1 MLWDRGFWAADGDA
15 EKALSKGELRF
26 TLVGEKLQGS
36 FVLVRLRRDR
46 RGKRTNWLLI
56 KRHDGYEREDDG
68 EAVLGQDRSVASGRT
83 MDEIAAGKGRRP
95 KPFMLGKVNS
105 FKADAIWHSNR
116 EGSARKPARFPSAPK
131 ARPQR
136 RARKSAA
143 AMPNFISP
151 QLCKSV
157 SRPPTGAEWVH
168 EIKLDGY
175 RMQLRVEDGS
185 AVMRTRKGL
194 DWTTKFAAIVHA
206 AGSLPDCIIDGEVV
220 ALDHKGAPDF
230 SALQAAL
237 SEGRSGDLV
246 YFVFDLLFEGGKD
259 LRHLPLTERKE
270 RLKRLLGRKGA
281 HEQQIKYVE
290 HLAEAGDAVL
300 KSACRLNLEGII
312 SKRADA
318 PYHSGRTEAWMK
330 AKCRGGHEVVIGGWS
345 GSASNLRS
353 LVVGVYRGDHLVHT
367 GKVGTGF
374 NARNAGGLLKKL
386 TSLKTRESPFGGK
399 NAPRKGKDWT
409 WVKPSLVAEIEFAGF
424 TSDGMVRQAA
434 FKGLREDK
442 PASEVRA
449 EMPAPPE
456 TTELPKPSPRG
467 ERITRRQRCRD
478 GRCHLKAR

>member
-1 MLWDRGFWAADGDA
+1 
-15 EKALSKGELRF
+15 
-26 TLVGEKLQGS
+26 
-36 FVLVRLRRDR
+36 
-46 RGKRTNWLLI
+46 
-56 KRHDGYEREDDG
+56 
-68 EAVLGQDRSVASGRT
+68 

-105 FKADAIWHSNR
+105 FKANAIWHSNR

-131 ARPQR
+131 ARPHR

-157 SRPPTGAEWVH
+157 AARLQARSGCMRSNLTDTACSYGSRTARPSCARAKGWTGPT
-168 EIKLDGY
+168 
-175 RMQLRVEDGS
+175 
-185 AVMRTRKGL
+185 
-194 DWTTKFAAIVHA
+194 
-206 AGSLPDCIIDGEVV
+206 SLP
-220 ALDHKGAPDF
+220 P
-230 SALQAAL
+230 SPTQRQAFLTASSTAKWWRWITMARQTSRHCRRRSPRGAL
-237 SEGRSGDLV
+237 SDLV
-246 YFVFDLLFEGGKD
+246 YFVFDLLFEGGED

-318 PYHSGRTEAWMK
+318 PYQSGRTEAWMK

-367 GKVGTGF
+367 ARSGRALMRAMPAGCSKSSPALKTRQEPVRWQERASQGQGLDLGKAAPRCRDRVRGLYRRWHG
-374 NARNAGGLLKKL
+374 AAGGLQ
-386 TSLKTRESPFGGK
+386 RPAGGQ
-399 NAPRKGKDWT
+399 AGKRGARGD
-409 WVKPSLVAEIEFAGF
+409 AG
-424 TSDGMVRQAA
+424 TA
-434 FKGLREDK
+434 
-442 PASEVRA
+442 
-449 EMPAPPE
+449 
-456 TTELPKPSPRG
+456 
-467 ERITRRQRCRD
+467 
-478 GRCHLKAR
+478 

>member
-1 MLWDRGFWAADGDA
+1 
-15 EKALSKGELRF
+15 
-26 TLVGEKLQGS
+26 
-36 FVLVRLRRDR
+36 
-46 RGKRTNWLLI
+46 
-56 KRHDGYEREDDG
+56 
-68 EAVLGQDRSVASGRT
+68 
-83 MDEIAAGKGRRP
+83 
-95 KPFMLGKVNS
+95 
-105 FKADAIWHSNR
+105 
-116 EGSARKPARFPSAPK
+116 
-131 ARPQR
+131 
-136 RARKSAA
+136 
-143 AMPNFISP
+143 MPNFIAP

-157 SRPPTGAEWVH
+157 SRPPAGAEWVH

-175 RMQLRVEDGS
+175 RMQLRVEDGDGRH
-185 AVMRTRKGL
+185 AHAQGARL
-194 DWTTKFAAIVHA
+194 DRQICRHRRRSWQAFLTASSTARWWR
-206 AGSLPDCIIDGEVV
+206 SIIN
-220 ALDHKGAPDF
+220 GAPDF

-246 YFVFDLLFEGGKD
+246 YFVFDLLFDGGED
-259 LRHLPLTERKE
+259 LRRLPLTERKE

-281 HEQQIKYVE
+281 HDQQIKYVE

-312 SKRADA
+312 SKRANA
-318 PYHSGRTEAWMK
+318 PYQSGRTETWTK

-386 TSLKTRESPFGGK
+386 TGLKTSESPFGGK

-409 WVKPSLVAEIEFAGF
+409 WVKPKLVAEIEFAGW
-424 TSDGMVRQAA
+424 TGDGMVRQAA

-449 EMPAPPE
+449 ETPAPPE
-456 TTELPKPSPRG
+456 TTDLPKPSPRG
-467 ERITRRQRCRD
+467 KRIKRRQRCRH
-478 GRCHLKAR
+478 GRRHLKARQTAMAGTGQLHQARSRAVSRKGRPVDDRASQGASLLHHPGAGRHQWRAILSAP